1 VAAARAVPCAGH
13 VRARRDGVRALRARR
28 RRVRVP
34 GDRAGVVAVQERQRR
49 RVRLDRAGGGP
60 PAAGARRVAEARRAE
75 ARGDAGFGDEP
86 ERGCGAVHGADRRGR
101 AVRVRGRGQR
111 RRSALREEP
120 ELRRRRG
127 ASEEGHRRS
136 PEAGVVGMTC
146 WPSGRLRQS
155 ISVPQC
161 AWCRV
166 MPPAFGVGVK
176 LRSWELLNFLKK
188 NLSCCIIMGM

>member
-60 PAAGARRVAEARRAE
+60 PAAGARRVAEARRTA
-75 ARGDAGFGDEP
+75 ARGDAGFHDEP
-86 ERGCGAVHGADRRGR
+86 ERGRGAVRGADRRGR
-101 AVRVRGRGQR
+101 AVRVRGRGRR
-111 RRSALREEP
+111 RRSAAREEP

-127 ASEEGHRRS
+127 GSRTVTGRWWRWDDLLAVRPSASLAISASVR
-136 PEAGVVGMTC
+136 VGSCRATGSWC
-146 WPSGRLRQS
+146 QTS
-155 ISVPQC
+155 I
-161 AWCRV
+161 
-166 MPPAFGVGVK
+166 M
-176 LRSWELLNFLKK
+176 
-188 NLSCCIIMGM
+188 